1 MARLGSVVGGI
12 LAELTRARVVADT
25 LTRDLAAE
33 YADDP
38 LLASLAVPRLTL
50 GEANLTIR
58 FTVADLQEAAV
69 QPVDPKTVSDG
80 WKRQLAET
88 VLPGLLTRRQLTEGE
103 QAVVLGALEGERRA
117 PRAVAFEEAELAT
130 AAAPRVV
137 SARFRVADVRKAIAG
152 ERAALVESSTGQ
164 VLDRWNSIPAELR
177 TKLGGKTEFAGELAA
192 RTDSALAAFV
202 DRHAALA
209 QVQAALRSTVDI
221 SVKTADLPADPEKV
235 QELRLVLRGDDL
247 DTIVSGG
254 EVS

>member
-38 LLASLAVPRLTL
+38 LLSSLAVPRLTL

-58 FTVADLQEAAV
+58 FTVADLQEAEV

-80 WKRQLAET
+80 WKRQLAEN
-88 VLPGLLTRRQLTEGE
+88 VLPSVLKGRQLTEGE
-103 QAVVLGALEGERRA
+103 QAVILSALEDDRPTA
-117 PRAVAFEEAELAT
+117 PAPAVETAELAAT
-130 AAAPRVV
+130 TPRAV

-152 ERAALVESSTGQ
+152 EQAALVESSTNQ
-164 VLDRWNSIPAELR
+164 VLDRWSSIPSELR
-177 TKLGGKTEFAGELAA
+177 TKLGPKGEFASELAA
-192 RTDSALAAFV
+192 RTDSALAAYV
-202 DRHAALA
+202 DRHIAVA
-209 QVQAALRSTVDI
+209 QVQAALRSTVDV

-247 DTIVSGG
+247 DTVVSGS
-254 EVS
+254 EVA